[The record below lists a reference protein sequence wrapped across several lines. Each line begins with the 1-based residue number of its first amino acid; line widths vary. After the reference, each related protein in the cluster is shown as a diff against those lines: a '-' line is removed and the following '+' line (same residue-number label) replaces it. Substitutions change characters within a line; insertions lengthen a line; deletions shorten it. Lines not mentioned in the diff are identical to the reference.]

1 MSVLEIACYPSQSHC
16 CGEVAGKGNNKIPLF
31 HLANRSVSRFICKI
45 TPGVTL
51 LVRSGHKSFVGWPPA
66 SVRNVN
72 AIIQGR
78 SAFEKCLVHPRN
90 RRSVIRRQRELVLSD
105 QNINDHPEVVLQ

>member
-45 TPGVTL
+45 TPVVTL
-51 LVRSGHKSFVGWPPA
+51 LVRSGHKSFVGWPAA
-66 SVRNVN
+66 SARNVHS
-72 AIIQGR
+72 IIQSR
-78 SAFEKCLVHPRN
+78 SASEKCLVRPRN
-90 RRSVIRRQRELVLSD
+90 RCRVISRQQELVPSD